1 MDMGNVLKIR
11 RIKMGRK
18 AMDISR
24 IRDSH
29 PSLGTKEQ
37 CVIEHRKLVLKIA
50 NHYESRTFDAI
61 DIEDLISEGNYAL
74 LMAYDRFDE
83 KSGLKFST
91 FAYPYIQGFIIRY
104 LECKVNAIR
113 TPSHSKVPPK
123 LVLSLDSKIKGSDN
137 DDLDFSNLVPT
148 KQDLS
153 FIEIEEFINTL
164 KETERT
170 IVNMTMD
177 GYSNGETAAALKICR
192 NTVSNIKVRI
202 RKKYLLYVS

>member
-1 MDMGNVLKIR
+1 
-11 RIKMGRK
+11 MGRQ
-18 AMDISR
+18 AIVQSR

-29 PSLGTKEQ
+29 PLLGTKEQ
-37 CVIEHRKLVLKIA
+37 CVKDHRKLVLKIA
-50 NHYESRTFDAI
+50 NHYHCKTFRTV

-104 LECKVNAIR
+104 LESKVNAIR

-137 DDLDFSNLVPT
+137 DDLVFLI
-148 KQDLS
+148 L
-153 FIEIEEFINTL
+153 
-164 KETERT
+164 
-170 IVNMTMD
+170 
-177 GYSNGETAAALKICR
+177 
-192 NTVSNIKVRI
+192 
-202 RKKYLLYVS
+202 YLQNKT